1 MLIRLSGFQ
10 RVKALENDV
19 GYILGI
25 VPLRLHSQAAVIQ
38 SLYHHAQFKIC
49 QVQTVYISSFLH
61 GFIPSFHIYC
71 TIKNQEKQLY
81 ESVSGNCLS
90 PELQWYFLML
100 MEVFFSVTII
110 R

>member
-38 SLYHHAQFKIC
+38 SLYHHTQFKIC
-49 QVQTVYISSFLH
+49 QVQTILLFH
-61 GFIPSFHIYC
+61 GFIPPFLHLYC
-71 TIKNQEKQLY
+71 IIKERKKQL
-81 ESVSGNCLS
+81 C
-90 PELQWYFLML
+90 
-100 MEVFFSVTII
+100 
-110 R
+110 